1 MERHSINVSYRL
13 NGMRLDH
20 AISEGVPGISRR
32 RAKAIIDMGGAY
44 LNKKRMRIA
53 SRAVH
58 KGDLI
63 DIEYNN
69 KLFDNKKAPIELR
82 PEDILYQDDGVIVI
96 NKPAGLPSQP
106 TRDQAV
112 VHVIPLLTKLL
123 ESMGQAVPDLQ
134 LVHRL
139 DKDTTGCL
147 LVATSKNFM
156 TYLTDQFREH
166 KVEKVYHALSWG
178 ISARKGF
185 EENCLLSSIQPGT
198 GKVKVVKSGGKP
210 SRTFF
215 KTMKTFPEAKL
226 SLMECRPVTGRSHQ
240 IRVHLE
246 KNDLPIFGDKVYG
259 EGKRHILP
267 EDIKQ
272 THQLL
277 HAQSISFSPAPLVR
291 PITVKAPYPQ
301 TFSDTLTALDKKL
314 DS

>member
-20 AISEGVPGISRR
+20 AIAEGIPGISRR
-32 RAKAIIDMGGAY
+32 RAKAIIDLGGAY

-53 SRAVH
+53 SRAVR

-63 DIEYNN
+63 DIEYNA
-69 KLFDNKKAPIELR
+69 KLFDNKKAPVELH
-82 PEDILYQDDGVIVI
+82 PEDILYSDDGVIVI

-112 VHVIPLLTKLL
+112 VHVLPLLTRLL

-147 LVATSKNFM
+147 IIAKSKNFM
-156 TYLTDQFREH
+156 TYLTDQFRDH

-178 ISARKGF
+178 LSSRKAF
-185 EENCLLSSIQPGT
+185 EENCLLSAIQPGT

-215 KTMKTFPEAKL
+215 KTLETFPETKL
-226 SLMECRPVTGRSHQ
+226 SLLECRPVTGRSHQ

-246 KNDLPIFGDKVYG
+246 KNDLPILGDKVYG
-259 EGKRHILP
+259 EGKRHVLP
-267 EDIKQ
+267 DEIRVS
-272 THQLL
+272 HQLL
-277 HAQSISFSPAPLVR
+277 HSQSISFSPAPLMSPV
-291 PITVKAPYPQ
+291 TVTAPYPQ
-301 TFSDTLTALDKKL
+301 SFSDILSALKK
-314 DS
+314 